1 MKLLWG
7 AKASDFLYIL
17 IHTLVWI
24 AVYFLT
30 LALVQ
35 GNGAELAYALIA
47 GWFSALYLTVF
58 YTVRWHA
65 WYIAL
70 FVYAAFGLTIEYQGT
85 YLLFHLDFL
94 DQYGNYAVIAAHSFI
109 FAGPILFNKIMMAGL
124 AGKRT

>member
-7 AKASDFLYIL
+7 AKSSDFLYAV

-30 LALVQ
+30 L
-35 GNGAELAYALIA
+35 ELARGTGKELPSALIA

-70 FVYAAFGLTIEYQGT
+70 LIYAAFGLIIEYNGT
-85 YLLFHLDFL
+85 YLLFHIDFF
-94 DQYGNYAVIAAHSFI
+94 DKYGTYATIAAHAFV
-109 FAGPILFNKIMMAGL
+109 FAGPILFNKFIMSGL
-124 AGKRT
+124 VGKRT